1 MEKYFEL
8 KNALEYIED
17 HIREGCT
24 QEEIAR
30 AACVSLSS
38 LQKLFRYA
46 FGHGVNEHINKRR
59 MTLAAGELLAGP
71 ISVAELARE
80 FGYSTTESFSRA
92 FRKVNCCLPS
102 DYRRGQGAQSL
113 FTSPILSDSGMVWEA
128 PALVEA
134 MRRTENCFVVCFD
147 IMGMIPMNEKS
158 REVGDLA
165 LVSAVR
171 TIRAYTT
178 DAMRL
183 FRIGGDE
190 FALVTSLTR
199 SEDAECLTAAVLA
212 HNGEPFFYKGQPI
225 PLYLR
230 GWYGRNTAVRNLAD
244 PTRALHDRVK
254 YSGTTEAQQ

>member
-102 DYRRGQGAQSL
+102 DYRRGPNRFLLRPYSAIAAWSGRLPPSWRRCAAQKIAL
-113 FTSPILSDSGMVWEA
+113 WCALTSWG
-128 PALVEA
+128 
-134 MRRTENCFVVCFD
+134 
-147 IMGMIPMNEKS
+147 
-158 REVGDLA
+158 
-165 LVSAVR
+165 
-171 TIRAYTT
+171 
-178 DAMRL
+178 
-183 FRIGGDE
+183 
-190 FALVTSLTR
+190 
-199 SEDAECLTAAVLA
+199 
-212 HNGEPFFYKGQPI
+212 
-225 PLYLR
+225 
-230 GWYGRNTAVRNLAD
+230 
-244 PTRALHDRVK
+244 
-254 YSGTTEAQQ
+254 